1 MKPKNKKER
10 TQSILKFV
18 LIFGITLLLA
28 LVAFYFDFNTLPFKE
43 NKILKERI
51 VQVKKEEEF
60 QKAFSKKA
68 VEINSLIDSL
78 DTPGI
83 NLQYF
88 NALINDKIVDL
99 QKSIPARDS
108 TANYELYV
116 NSVQSYVDVQE
127 LKTKLKNFEDVDK
140 KLLEY
145 AQEVERLGAELDK
158 KDRFIK
164 TLRR

>member
-1 MKPKNKKER
+1 MKPKNNKER

-18 LIFGITLLLA
+18 LIFGVTLILA
-28 LVAFYFDFNTLPFKE
+28 LLAFYFDFNTLPFKE

-51 VQVKKEEEF
+51 IQVKKEEQF
-60 QKAFSKKA
+60 QKAFSRKA
-68 VEINSLIDSL
+68 FEIDKLIDSL

-108 TANYELYV
+108 TSNYELYV
-116 NSVQSYVDVQE
+116 NSVQSYVDIQE
-127 LKTKLKNFEDVDK
+127 LKTKLKNFDDTDR

-145 AQEVERLGAELDK
+145 AEEVERLGAELDK